1 MKKMM
6 IIYRFD
12 MEQLNNLELYALAV
26 AAVTMVGL
34 LEAKHKTGPDVD
46 LFKSA
51 ADKMSKY
58 LRDV

>member
-1 MKKMM
+1 
-6 IIYRFD
+6 

-34 LEAKHKTGPDVD
+34 LEAKHDTSGPAFE
-46 LFKSA
+46 LFKST